1 MRTSTFKHGGHGGMH
16 TEETK
21 KLLIDHWSPFIA
33 RGVSTL
39 SKAKVAIACLPP
51 LFRSGRDAE
60 CSYLMHLYFF
70 ADFARS
76 FCALCACPDVSV
88 VKPVGARPIY
98 THPCKPGHRSLL
110 TNCSLNEQW
119 AINSYWGV
127 KNEGMREWTSPTH
140 TNNPQM

>member
-1 MRTSTFKHGGHGGMH
+1 MH

-21 KLLIDHWSPFIA
+21 KLLSDHQLIIDRRSLL
-33 RGVSTL
+33 GVSTL

-60 CSYLMHLYFF
+60 CSLLLDAFVFF

-76 FCALCACPDVSV
+76 FCARCACPDVPV

-98 THPCKPGHRSLL
+98 THPCKPG
-110 TNCSLNEQW
+110 
-119 AINSYWGV
+119 Y
-127 KNEGMREWTSPTH
+127 
-140 TNNPQM
+140 